1 MEKPDLIDLDD
12 ISRDNVLIK
21 KMISE
26 DLPFTREQYIVM
38 FYEDEGIPSPWTNAH
53 EDILPPVFRDKQSKQ
68 VREAIANLG
77 DAIGVTYT
85 GEIPR

>member
-1 MEKPDLIDLDD
+1 MEKPALKDLDD
-12 ISRDNVLIK
+12 TSRDNVLIQ

-26 DLPFTREQYIVM
+26 ALPFTREQYIAM
-38 FYEDEGIPSPWTNAH
+38 FYADESIPSPWTDVH
-53 EDILPPVFRDKQSKQ
+53 EGRLPPVFQDKQSEQ

-77 DAIGVTYT
+77 EAIGVTYT